1 MRDHAAVRRRK
12 RGEVAEATGC
22 NIETVRY
29 YESIG
34 LLRSPKRTE
43 SGHRLYDEDDVGRLA
58 FILRARE
65 LGFSIEEL
73 RGLLD
78 LVDGGYTCGQVRE
91 LTIKHIDVIRRKIMD
106 LRRLE
111 RTMNRIVAQCEGG
124 TVPDCP
130 IVTALSEPPKGRHA
144 RNSHRPAPR
153 VG

>member
-1 MRDHAAVRRRK
+1 MRDHAAVRRWK

-22 NIETVRY
+22 NVETVRY
-29 YESIG
+29 YENIG

-58 FILRARE
+58 FILRARQ

-78 LVDGGYTCGQVRE
+78 LVDGGYTCGQVRD
-91 LTIKHIDVIRRKIMD
+91 LTVKHIDVVRRKIAD

-111 RTMNRIVAQCEGG
+111 RTMNQIVAQCAGG
-124 TVPDCP
+124 AVPDCP
-130 IVTALSEPPKGRHA
+130 IVTALSAPPRA
-144 RNSHRPAPR
+144 RRARGSLS
-153 VG
+153 V

>member
-12 RGEVAEATGC
+12 RGEVADATGC
-22 NIETVRY
+22 NIETVRF
-29 YESIG
+29 YEKIG
-34 LLRSPKRTE
+34 LLRSPERTE

-78 LVDGGYTCGQVRE
+78 LVDGGYTCGQVKN
-91 LTIKHIDVIRRKIMD
+91 LTLKHVDVIRRKIAD

-111 RTMNRIVAQCEGG
+111 RTMNRIVARCADGG
-124 TVPDCP
+124 KPECP
-130 IVTALSEPPKGRHA
+130 IVEALSEPRHA
-144 RNSHRPAPR
+144 RNESRR
-153 VG
+153 GVVR

>member
-22 NIETVRY
+22 NIETIRF
-29 YESIG
+29 YEKIG
-34 LLRSPKRTE
+34 LLRPPMRTE
-43 SGHRLYDEDDVGRLA
+43 SGHRLYDDDDVDRLA

-78 LVDGGYTCGQVRE
+78 LVDGGYTCGQVKD
-91 LTIKHIDVIRRKIMD
+91 LTIKHIEVVRRKIAD

-111 RTMNRIVAQCEGG
+111 RTMSQIVAQCDGG
-124 TVPDCP
+124 AVPDCP
-130 IVTALSEPPKGRHA
+130 IVTALSKPPKGRHA
-144 RNSHRPAPR
+144 RNPNRPAPR